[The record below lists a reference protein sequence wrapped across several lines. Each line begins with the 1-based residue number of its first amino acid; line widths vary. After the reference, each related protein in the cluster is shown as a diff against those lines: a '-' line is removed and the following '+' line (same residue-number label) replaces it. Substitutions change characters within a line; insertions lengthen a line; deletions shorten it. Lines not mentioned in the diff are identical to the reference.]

1 MIIGGVKALDT
12 MDSNFGL
19 TGVTSGGGGGG
30 SGGGGG
36 GNPPPTR
43 KPPAPKKVAGLKKQ
57 CSTKTQ
63 TISSKLTELKVLRN
77 KVENAPLSLGPN

>member
-1 MIIGGVKALDT
+1 MGGVKGIQDT

-19 TGVTSGGGGGG
+19 TGVTSR

-36 GNPPPTR
+36 GIPPEKPR
-43 KPPAPKKVAGLKKQ
+43 KPAPKKVAGLKKQ
-57 CSTKTQ
+57 CSTKIQ